1 MLKSPF
7 PWFGGKLPI
16 ADKVWNAIG
25 DVPNYVEPFFGSGAV
40 FLNRPTPHKTS
51 TINDKDGYVCNFWR
65 AIQSDPE
72 AVAGIADYPVI
83 ENDLHARHAW
93 LLSRKSDLV
102 ARLEGDPTYY
112 DVRIAAWWCWGLCC
126 WIGSGWC
133 AGGGPW
139 RIVGEELIKSNG
151 ENKWINRK
159 RPNIASGGK
168 GVFSQ
173 HGGLTS
179 WFNLL
184 ANKFRK
190 TRICCGDWD
199 RICGPSPTFKIGLT
213 GVFLD
218 PPYSHSMRDSGL
230 YAVETDCSRDVL
242 EWCKENGNNPLLRIV
257 LAGYEGEHNE
267 LESLGWK
274 VESWK
279 AGGGYARQSKK
290 KENTNRNLE
299 RLWFSPHCLNAGKA
313 IRLDFAG

>member
-1 MLKSPF
+1 MLKAPF

-16 ADKVWNAIG
+16 AEKVWSAIG
-25 DVPNYVEPFFGSGAV
+25 DVTNYIEPFFGSGAV

-72 AVAGIADYPVI
+72 AVAEIVDYPVI

-126 WIGSGWC
+126 WIGGGWC

-139 RIVGEELIKSNG
+139 HVVEGRLLNTVGSM
-151 ENKWINRK
+151 
-159 RPNIASGGK
+159 GGISRRLPFLSAGGM

-279 AGGGYARQSKK
+279 AGGGYANKSKK

-299 RLWFSPHCLNAGKA
+299 RLWFSPHCLNASKA
-313 IRLDFAG
+313 LHLDFAG